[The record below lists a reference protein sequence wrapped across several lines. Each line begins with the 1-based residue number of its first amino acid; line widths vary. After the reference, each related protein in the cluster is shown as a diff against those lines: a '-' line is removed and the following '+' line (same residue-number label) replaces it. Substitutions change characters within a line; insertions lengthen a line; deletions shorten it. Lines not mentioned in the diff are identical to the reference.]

1 MMCSPLHITA
11 NCMFHFHPLT
21 FIEFRRVGSGRHEH
35 RRGHARDFKETMPSE
50 ELHGEELFENVG
62 IHNPCTSYHDLFIQ
76 SRMNLSLIS
85 AEFSATITRPAQS
98 QSCTL

>member
-50 ELHGEELFENVG
+50 ELHGTRQV
-62 IHNPCTSYHDLFIQ
+62 TWARS
-76 SRMNLSLIS
+76 SLR
-85 AEFSATITRPAQS
+85 ER
-98 QSCTL
+98 